1 MSEVTRR
8 DILRH
13 YFASLIVY
21 GVVLLCIAAC
31 PLYAKSLDVSKLNH
45 LTVLTGYYLLY
56 VVFALPVFNKYRPA
70 SIKNSRN
77 VTILNYVKRQFTK
90 GSPIEKIKNMEPSED
105 EKQALW
111 ITFIKAFF
119 GVYCLNLLCSKYI
132 PSMDY
137 DMAFI
142 KEMFGQAF
150 SYAHTQGIIAGF
162 AQFIDDSADMLI
174 KFTFIVTT
182 IVFVVSYLTEAN
194 FLKNKIRYADVSPLG
209 LFTCL
214 VCYYPFTTIL
224 NKFLPLYSE
233 NLVPV
238 DHDLSRVVLN
248 LLLILSC
255 FTSMIAIMCLG
266 TKSGN
271 LTNRGIVTKFPYNI
285 VRHPD
290 YGAQILS
297 IILLYVPLYFTDAVT
312 LLGKVLYTL
321 GTMVWIYV
329 YYLRALTEERNL
341 LKDENY
347 VHYMQKVKYRFIP
360 KLF

>member
-1 MSEVTRR
+1 MSDVTRR

-31 PLYAKSLDVSKLNH
+31 PLYAKSLDVSKLNY
-45 LTVLTGYYLLY
+45 LTVLIGYYLLY
-56 VVFALPVFNKYRPA
+56 VVFALPIFNRFRPV

-77 VTILNYVKRQFTK
+77 VAILNYVKRQFVKAT
-90 GSPIEKIKNMEPSED
+90 PIEKIKNMEPSED

-137 DMAFI
+137 DIAFI
-142 KEMFGQAF
+142 KEMFVQAF
-150 SYAHTQGIIAGF
+150 SFAQTQGVIAGF
-162 AQFIDDSADMLI
+162 AQFIDDSSDMLI
-174 KFTFIVTT
+174 KFTFIVST
-182 IVFVVSYLTEAN
+182 IVFIVSYLTEAN

-214 VCYYPFTTIL
+214 ICYYPFTIIL
-224 NKFLPLYSE
+224 DKFLPIYSE
-233 NLVPV
+233 SLIPV
-238 DHDLSRVVLN
+238 ENDFARVILN
-248 LLLILSC
+248 LLLILAC
-255 FTSMIAIMCLG
+255 FTSMVAILRLG

-271 LTNRGIVTKFPYNI
+271 LTNRGIVTGFPYNI

-297 IILLYVPLYFTDAVT
+297 IILLYIPLYFTGSVT
-312 LLGKVLYTL
+312 LLGKILYPCGTL
-321 GTMVWIYV
+321 IWIYI